1 MENKVKTRRRKDRK
15 PSKIYHFRFET
26 DLRDQFVKVAEKA
39 GYNTTEALEVLMQ
52 KAIKGLLPKKPIVR
66 ELTPEEKE
74 LDQLDPTSKFLM
86 KEMQRKTNNAVVLLR
101 DFLTNELQLQ
111 NVVEG
116 PMVKDI
122 FGSLK
127 LTAMLK
133 SGDLVAV
140 DIETQE
146 LIVYRDYMKVGE
158 TK

>member
-15 PSKIYHFRFET
+15 PSKIYHFKFEI
-26 DLRDQFVKVAEKA
+26 DLRDQFVKVAEEA